1 MYAIKTYRYLR
12 IGMASLVVCLLASV
26 GYEHF
31 KNPQSCWQG
40 SLSAYYYTPA
50 RPIFVAALFTIGVCM
65 VVLLAYPPLHDVL
78 LNVGGFLA
86 VVVAVVPT
94 PNKGSCMS
102 VPFQAEERAA
112 NVANNMTAFFIGAA
126 IAMIVTVATAFSER
140 GSATTPAADLPGPG
154 KHDDAVR
161 KGGVVVEALLL
172 VGGVLWFF
180 GFRHSFDHNAHYVS
194 AAGLCIAIIVLVVL
208 NARAARSAPD
218 QSKQHRYFLLY
229 ALLAGAMVV
238 GAAVIL
244 VIQAI
249 TGWHHATLV
258 LEILLIGCFG
268 VFWGIQ
274 TKDLWNEAIRP
285 AVQYRPRHEGP
296 GLQ

>member
-26 GYEHF
+26 GYEHV

-65 VVLLAYPPLHDVL
+65 VVLLAYPPVHDVL

-86 VVVAVVPT
+86 VVVAIVPT
-94 PNKGSCMS
+94 PNKGTCMS

-112 NVANNMTAFFIGAA
+112 NVANNMTAFFFGAV
-126 IAMIVTVATAFSER
+126 IAMVVTVVTAFSER
-140 GSATTPAADLPGPG
+140 GSATTTTADMPTPG
-154 KHDDAVR
+154 KHDDHVR

-172 VGGVLWFF
+172 VGGAIWFV

-194 AAGLCIAIIVLVVL
+194 AAGLCVAIIVLVVL
-208 NARAARSAPD
+208 NARAAQRSPD
-218 QSKQHRYFLLY
+218 QRQHRYFLLY
-229 ALLAGAMVV
+229 ALLAAAMVV

-244 VIQAI
+244 VIQAV

-274 TKDLWNEAIRP
+274 TKDLWNEVIRP
-285 AVQYRPRHEGP
+285 AAPSPPTSQG
-296 GLQ
+296 Q